1 MVELITLVSRAWV
14 GAEHRETRRDV
25 LAEVLSVGYK
35 EFYAASATDY
45 HPEVKFKLTDYL
57 DYQGETLA
65 VYNGKMYRVLR
76 TYRIDQALE
85 LTAEYAPNEEL
96 EPEPSEELAALMDAA
111 GYILADADGAI
122 LTEREAVNDE

>member
-1 MVELITLVSRAWV
+1 MVEPITLVSRAWV

-57 DYQGETLA
+57 DYEAETLV
-65 VYNGKMYRVLR
+65 VYGGEIYRILR

-85 LTAEYAPNEEL
+85 LTAERAPNEEL
-96 EPEPSEELAALMDAA
+96 EPEEAEGPAVLMDAA
-111 GYILADADGAI
+111 GYILTDAAGYT
-122 LTEREAVNDE
+122 LTEREEVNDE

>member
-1 MVELITLVSRAWV
+1 MVETVTLVSRAWV

-57 DYQGETLA
+57 DYETETLV
-65 VYNGKMYRVLR
+65 VYGGEIYRILR

-85 LTAEYAPNEEL
+85 LTAERAPNEEL
-96 EPEPSEELAALMDAA
+96 EPEEAEGPAVLMDAA
-111 GYILADADGAI
+111 GYILTDADGAI

>member
-85 LTAEYAPNEEL
+85 LTAEYAPNEE
-96 EPEPSEELAALMDAA
+96 
-111 GYILADADGAI
+111 
-122 LTEREAVNDE
+122 AVNDE